1 MKKKNYKVSISET
14 HHTEKIDSPS
24 GTAITIY
31 NDIKKNK
38 NDEEIPINSNRKSNK
53 IGTHEIIYTSEIDN
67 LIIKHEAKSRDG
79 FAVGALLAAEW
90 IQNKKGIFTFED
102 VIKTI

>member
-1 MKKKNYKVSISET
+1 M
-14 HHTEKIDSPS
+14 
-24 GTAITIY
+24 
-31 NDIKKNK
+31 
-38 NDEEIPINSNRKSNK
+38 
-53 IGTHEIIYTSEIDN
+53 TSEIDN

-90 IQNKKGIFTFED
+90 IQNKKGIFTFDD